1 MKLLTA
7 EATRAWDEWTIQQEP
22 ISSTDLMERA
32 AKACTHWI
40 TEKFSASSPFVVL
53 AGAGNNGGDGLAIA
67 RLLSEKNYT
76 VSVYVIAT
84 DKAKKSADFT
94 VNLERLEKAGVHLV
108 TIHEKTAL
116 PVIPGDAV
124 VIDALF
130 GSGLNR
136 ALEGVYAAAV
146 RHINASEAFVV
157 AIDIP
162 SGMFMDRFDEDAPC
176 VKADFTLSFQVTK
189 LPFLLPEY
197 GALSGEI
204 HILDIGLSPGF
215 PGLKDA
221 RFETIESSLI
231 STILPHR
238 TSFAHKG
245 TYGHA
250 LLVAGK
256 PGMMGAAVLAAAS
269 CTRSGAGKLTIMT
282 TWEERSILQTAVPEA
297 MVIELSQENISG
309 WISDKNIQSIGIGPG
324 WGTASEQVVYLEKIF
339 KHFSQPIVIDADA
352 LNILSQNKYLW
363 YHIPAGSIL
372 TPHPGEFARLTGKP
386 ADGFSSLEQALHLA
400 ALHNIYV
407 VLKGRFTFIAT
418 PEGRG
423 YFNTTGN
430 PGMATGGSGDV
441 LAGLLTGLLA
451 QKLSPLH
458 ACLAGVWLHGT
469 AGDVAAANNHPIS
482 MKAGDIIRSLP
493 AAFSTVSIGY

>member
-7 EATRAWDEWTIQQEP
+7 EATKAWDECTIQQEP

-32 AKACTHWI
+32 AQACTHWI
-40 TEKFSASSPFVVL
+40 IEKFSTSSPFIVL
-53 AGAGNNGGDGLAIA
+53 AGTGNNGGDGLAIA
-67 RLLSEKNYT
+67 RLLREKNYT
-76 VSVYVIAT
+76 VSVYVIAP
-84 DKAKKSADFT
+84 DKAKKSGDFT
-94 VNLERLEKAGVHLV
+94 VNLERLEKAGIPVI
-108 TIHEKTAL
+108 TIQEEKTIPA
-116 PVIPGDAV
+116 IPGDSV

-136 ALEGVYAAAV
+136 ALEGLYAV
-146 RHINASEAFVV
+146 VVSHINASKAVV
-157 AIDIP
+157 VSIDIP
-162 SGMFMDRFDEDAPC
+162 SGMFMDRYDGDAPC

-197 GALSGEI
+197 GALSGEV
-204 HILDIGLSPGF
+204 HVLDIGLSLDF
-215 PGLKDA
+215 PGLKEA

-231 STILPHR
+231 TSILPNR

-256 PGMMGAAVLAAAS
+256 PGMMGAAVLAASS
-269 CTRSGAGKLTIMT
+269 CTRSGAGKLTVMT
-282 TWEERSILQTAVPEA
+282 TWEERNILQTAVPEA
-297 MVIELSQENISG
+297 MVLELSQENISG
-309 WISDKNIQSIGIGPG
+309 WISDKSIQSIGIGPG

-372 TPHPGEFARLTGKP
+372 TPHPGEFVRLTGKP
-386 ADGFSSLEQALHLA
+386 ADGFSSLEQAFHLA

-441 LAGLLTGLLA
+441 LTGLLTGLLA
-451 QKLSPLH
+451 QKLPPLH

-469 AGDVAAANNHPIS
+469 AGDIAATNNHPIS
-482 MKAGDIIRSLP
+482 MKAGDIIQSLP
-493 AAFSTVSIGY
+493 AAFSTVSTGY

>member
-7 EATRAWDEWTIQQEP
+7 EATKAWDEWTIQQES

-32 AKACTHWI
+32 ANACTHWI
-40 TEKFSASSPFVVL
+40 SEKFSAAHSFVIL
-53 AGAGNNGGDGLAIA
+53 AGTGNNGGDGLAIA
-67 RLLSEKNYT
+67 RLLAEQHYT
-76 VSVYVIAT
+76 VSVYVIAP
-84 DKAKKSADFT
+84 DKSEKSADFII
-94 VNLERLEKAGVHLV
+94 NLERLEKSGIPV
-108 TIHEKTAL
+108 TTIQQEV
-116 PVIPGDAV
+116 VIPSLPDEV
-124 VIDALF
+124 IVIDALF

-136 ALEGVYAAAV
+136 ALEGIYAAIV
-146 RHINASEAFVV
+146 SRINISKATVI

-162 SGMFMDRFDEDAPC
+162 SGMFMNRYDEDAPC

-197 GALSGEI
+197 GVHSGEI
-204 HILDIGLSPGF
+204 HVLDIGLSSDF
-215 PGLKDA
+215 PGLADA
-221 RFETIESSLI
+221 RFETIEPSLI
-231 STILPHR
+231 SALLPNR
-238 TSFAHKG
+238 SSFSHKG

-256 PGMMGAAVLAAAS
+256 PGMMGAAVLAAGS
-269 CTRSGAGKLTIMT
+269 CTRSGAGKLTVMT
-282 TWEERSILQTAVPEA
+282 AWEERAILQTAVPEA
-297 MVIELSQENISG
+297 MVLELSQENISG

-324 WGTASEQVVYLEKIF
+324 WGTASEQVGYLEKIF

-372 TPHPGEFARLTGKP
+372 TPHPGEFARLSGKS
-386 ADGFSSLEQALHLA
+386 ADGFSSVEQALHLS

-423 YFNTTGN
+423 YFNLTGN

-441 LAGLLTGLLA
+441 LTGLLTGLLA
-451 QKLSPLH
+451 QKLTPLN

-469 AGDVAAANNHPIS
+469 AGDIAAENNHPIA
-482 MKAGDIIRSLP
+482 MKAGDIIQSLP
-493 AAFSTVSIGY
+493 AAFSTVSTGY